1 MFVRMG
7 VYLVKFERYY
17 HTLRKAQTSIDV
29 TALSCK
35 LPSVQHMRCIVTL
48 TDTFCRQKALD
59 LHYSYTIDICR
70 RRSRHERRQ
79 GVHWGELTDPL
90 NLKMMS

>member
-1 MFVRMG
+1 MFLRMG

-59 LHYSYTIDICR
+59 LLIVT
-70 RRSRHERRQ
+70 
-79 GVHWGELTDPL
+79 L
-90 NLKMMS
+90 